1 MADRPT
7 QRTRKPLAKTPRG
20 SRRRDVASRPSAKHF
35 LSDKVSHFTES
46 VIREMTRQ
54 AMLYG
59 AVNLA
64 QGFPDFSAPAEIKQA
79 AQQAVAADINQ
90 YAITWGAKNLRNAIA
105 RQMGVWQG
113 ITVDPEKEITV
124 CCGSTEAMISTL
136 LAVCNAADEVVIF
149 EPYYEN
155 YGPDSVLSGAKPKFV
170 KLRPP
175 KDESGEWTFDE
186 KELRRAFDKHTKAII
201 LNTPNNPT
209 GKVFTRAE
217 LELIRDLCL
226 EFDVLAITDEIYEH
240 ILYDGTQHI
249 SMVSLDGM
257 RDRTVTINGM
267 SKTYSVTGWRV
278 GWAVA
283 PEKITNAIR
292 KVHDFLTVGAP
303 APLQEAGAIA
313 LNLPSEYY
321 AKLAEG
327 YRVRRDHL
335 MPALTSAGFKC
346 FRPRGAYYVMTDISA
361 FGFSDDV
368 SFAKYLV
375 QDVGVACVPGSSF
388 YRDPRDGAKQVRF
401 AFCKKPE
408 TLDEAARR
416 LSKLIPKGE

>member
-1 MADRPT
+1 VIKGKKKTPKKSSPSRANS
-7 QRTRKPLAKTPRG
+7 RKPVAAAKG
-20 SRRRDVASRPSAKHF
+20 KHF
-35 LSDKVSHFTES
+35 LSDRVSHFTES
-46 VIREMTRQ
+46 VIRDMTRQ
-54 AMLYG
+54 AMLHD

-64 QGFPDFSAPAEIKQA
+64 QGFPDFPAPAEIKQA
-79 AQQAVAADINQ
+79 AQQAVAANVNQ

-113 ITVDPEKEITV
+113 ITVDPDKEITV
-124 CCGSTEAMISTL
+124 CCGATEAMISTL
-136 LAVCNAADEVVIF
+136 LAVCNPGDEVVIF
-149 EPYYEN
+149 EPFYEN

-175 KDESGEWTFDE
+175 KKDGGEWTFDE

-226 EFDVLAITDEIYEH
+226 KFDVLAITDEIYEH
-240 ILYDGTQHI
+240 ILYEGVEHI
-249 SMVSLDGM
+249 SIAALDGM
-257 RDRTVTINGM
+257 RERTVTINGM

-283 PEKITNAIR
+283 SEKITSAIR

-313 LNLPSEYY
+313 LSLPAEYY
-321 AKLAEG
+321 ASLAKG
-327 YRVRRDHL
+327 YCVRRDHL
-335 MPALTSAGFKC
+335 MPALTAAGFTC

-361 FGFSDDV
+361 FGFSDDLA
-368 SFAKYLV
+368 FAKHLV
-375 QDVGVACVPGSSF
+375 QDIGVACVPGSSF
-388 YRDPRDGAKQVRF
+388 YRDPRDGAQQVRF
-401 AFCKKPE
+401 AFCKTPE

-416 LSKLIPKGE
+416 LAKLAR